1 MCEIIIKPVEPVK
14 IDKKKK
20 KSVQHKLLN
29 YKLKNINESKI
40 FFTSLFILHVNLL
53 LFNKIDVYCYI

>member
-20 KSVQHKLLN
+20 KIGSTQIIEL
-29 YKLKNINESKI
+29 
-40 FFTSLFILHVNLL
+40 
-53 LFNKIDVYCYI
+53 